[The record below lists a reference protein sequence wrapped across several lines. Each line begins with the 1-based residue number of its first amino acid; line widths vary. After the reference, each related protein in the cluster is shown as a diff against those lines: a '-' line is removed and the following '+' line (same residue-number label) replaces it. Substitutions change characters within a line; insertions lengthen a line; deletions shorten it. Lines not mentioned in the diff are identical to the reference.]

1 MATATP
7 GTGLLLGVLA
17 LALTLLA
24 CGRGVEAPSV
34 MYAEP
39 AAGQPPQ
46 TGAPEPAREV
56 IVEKEVVR
64 EVPVEVMK
72 EVPKELRPY
81 ATPAPALPAAAK
93 GAVGV
98 ASKIQASMVAQERI
112 IVHTGDMSLVV
123 GDIAAAIDQVAGL
136 AAKHRGWV
144 VSTNRASRHSGQAS
158 IRIPAASLLQVL
170 RELEDLAI
178 DVKSRSLTSQ
188 DVTDEFVD
196 TQSRLKSLR
205 ASEQVHLDMLS
216 NARNV
221 EEALMVQDRI
231 SAIQSDIEALQGRIN
246 YLSEI
251 AAFSLVNVQ
260 LELAT
265 ALMPVDA
272 GPDTAFKVAQNA
284 QFRANF
290 TPPAGID
297 DFQFIWDFGDGSQQ
311 EGGRTAPV
319 ASQQGERITAP
330 VTHQYE
336 TEGEYIAEITLKGT
350 GGAGL
355 VEGSDTILVT
365 VTQVPT
371 IEVFAGESMTVEED
385 QELNLRATFTRPE
398 ELWDYQY
405 KWDFG
410 DGTPTETGNPPE
422 GSTIVNTSHQFADFR
437 PRPYT
442 VTFTMSAMSDAGK
455 VISSGGFDVR
465 ITESRG
471 FIIGGW
477 SAGDTGKTAVRTL
490 SVVVQALATFV
501 IWLAV
506 FSPVLL
512 LLAAVVI
519 GLVFLRR
526 RFGMRSR
533 PLQDPQPPED
543 HSST

>member
-1 MATATP
+1 MSPDSAAWLP
-7 GTGLLLGVLA
+7 
-17 LALTLLA
+17 
-24 CGRGVEAPSV
+24 APTS
-34 MYAEP
+34 MP
-39 AAGQPPQ
+39 AA
-46 TGAPEPAREV
+46 AREV

-72 EVPKELRPY
+72 EV
-81 ATPAPALPAAAK
+81 ALTEPDSS
-93 GAVGV
+93 GPGV
-98 ASKIQASMVAQERI
+98 ASKIQPSMLTRERI

-123 GDIAAAIDQVAGL
+123 EDIASAIDQVAAL

-144 VSTNRASRHSGQAS
+144 VGSNRASRHSGQVS
-158 IRIPAASLLQVL
+158 IRIPASSLLQVL

-216 NARNV
+216 NVRNV

-297 DFQFIWDFGDGSQQ
+297 DFQCFWDFGDGSEQ
-311 EGGRTAPV
+311 EGGGTAPV

-330 VTHQYE
+330 VTHRYE
-336 TEGEYIAEITLKGT
+336 TEGEYIAEIILKGS
-350 GGAGL
+350 GDAGL
-355 VEGSDTILVT
+355 VEGSDTVLVT

-371 IEVFAGESMTVEED
+371 IDVFAGESLTVEED
-385 QELNLRATFTRPE
+385 QELDLRATFTRPE

-422 GSTIVNTSHQFADFR
+422 GSTIVNTVHQFADFR

-442 VTFTMSAMSDAGK
+442 VTFTMIAMSDAGK
-455 VISSGGFDVR
+455 VTASGGFDVR
-465 ITESRG
+465 VTESRG

-477 SAGDTGKTAVRTL
+477 SLGDTGKTAVRTL
-490 SVVVQALATFV
+490 SVVVQALATLV

-506 FSPVLL
+506 FSPVLVL
-512 LLAAVVI
+512 IAAVVA
-519 GLVFLRR
+519 GLTYLRR
-526 RFGMRSR
+526 RFTGHNRASR
-533 PLQDPQPPED
+533 NPEPLTGDQAGDTNPP
-543 HSST
+543 

>member
-1 MATATP
+1 M
-7 GTGLLLGVLA
+7 LGVLA
-17 LALTLLA
+17 LILTLLA
-24 CGRGVEAPSV
+24 CGAGASEAQI
-34 MYAEP
+34 P
-39 AAGQPPQ
+39 ADSAAAQLTPTTMPQ
-46 TGAPEPAREV
+46 AAREV
-56 IVEKEVVR
+56 IVEVEKEVVR

-72 EVPKELRPY
+72 EV
-81 ATPAPALPAAAK
+81 ALTETGSGVA
-93 GAVGV
+93 GA
-98 ASKIQASMVAQERI
+98 ASKIQPSMLTRERI

-123 GDIAAAIDQVAGL
+123 DDVASAIDQVAAL

-144 VSTNRASRHSGQAS
+144 VSSNRASRHSGQVS
-158 IRIPAASLLQVL
+158 IRIPAGSLLQVL
-170 RELEDLAI
+170 SELEDLAI

-251 AAFSLVNVQ
+251 AAYSLINVQ

-272 GPDTAFKVAQNA
+272 GPDIAFKVAQNA

-297 DFQFIWDFGDGSQQ
+297 NFQFFWDFGEGSEQ

-319 ASQQGERITAP
+319 ASQQGERTTAP
-330 VTHQYE
+330 VTHRYE
-336 TEGEYIAEITLKGT
+336 TEGEYIAEITLKGS
-350 GGAGL
+350 GDAGL
-355 VEGSDTILVT
+355 VEGSDTVLLT

-385 QELNLRATFTRPE
+385 QKLNFRATFTRPE

-422 GSTIVNTSHQFADFR
+422 GSTIVETVHLFADFR

-442 VTFTMSAMSDAGK
+442 VTFTMSAISEAGK
-455 VISSGGFDVR
+455 VTASGNFNIRV
-465 ITESRG
+465 TESRG

-490 SVVVQALATFV
+490 SVVVQGLATFV

-506 FSPVLL
+506 FSPVLIL
-512 LLAAVVI
+512 IAALVV
-519 GLVFLRR
+519 GLTYLRR
-526 RFGMRSR
+526 RFAGRNR
-533 PLQDPQPPED
+533 PSGDPEPVTADQAGDTNPPGPTLVPVED
-543 HSST
+543 GEEPSPR